1 MTTKKANQQDLSE
14 AFGKLEKIAEEFEKG
29 EVDLEEGIA
38 KLEKGL
44 ELAAFLKKQLS
55 RMENKVTKIKEKY
68 QEIDD

>member
-1 MTTKKANQQDLSE
+1 MTTKKASQKDLSK
-14 AFGKLEKIAEEFEKG
+14 AFSKLEKIAEEFEKG

-38 KLEKGL
+38 KLEEGL

-55 RMENKVTKIKEKY
+55 KMENKVTQIKEKY